1 MLEGFIIALMP
12 QGMALLIARL
22 LDNTF
27 KLVNGRICLYSY
39 LSVSRH
45 FSFFPDMIMLNEEK
59 YGV

>member
-1 MLEGFIIALMP
+1 MLDGFIIALMP

-39 LSVSRH
+39 LSASCH
-45 FSFFPDMIMLNEEK
+45 FSIFPDMIMLNEDK
-59 YGV
+59 YVV